1 MKFATK
7 KHSKKTIHAFHGTLI
22 LTLSLVLLFA
32 TGIVIYQTQ
41 QIQNLRGHAQTNVN
55 CTVNTAEIA
64 LDTEEKKMLDL
75 INAYRKANGKPELKV
90 SPTLSRAALW
100 LSTDM
105 NTKKYLS
112 HTDSLNRGLQTRLG
126 NCGYPGY
133 TSGSSENIAQT
144 GSADATFETWKN
156 SAVHNA
162 NMLNENWKVVGLA
175 RNGIYWTYD
184 AGYVDDSASPTLDPS
199 TGIPSPVCLGACLTP
214 SLAPATVTPTTVP
227 TATTVPMVSPTTGE
241 IITPT
246 EPVAETPT
254 EEPTTTP
261 VPNGGGHGTNT
272 GLLSLFL
279 NFIIKLLEFFAS
291 LLK

>member
-1 MKFATK
+1 MKLPNK
-7 KHSKKTIHAFHGTLI
+7 KHNKKTAHTFHGTLI
-22 LTLSLVLLFA
+22 LTLSAVLLFA

-41 QIQNLRGHAQTNVN
+41 QIQHIRGNAQTNVN
-55 CTVNTAEIA
+55 CTVTTADLA

-75 INAYRKANGKPELKV
+75 INAYRKANGKPELKI

-112 HTDSLNRGLQTRLG
+112 HTDSLSRNLQTRLG

-144 GSADATFETWKN
+144 SPLADITFEAWKN
-156 SAVHNA
+156 SAIHNA

-175 RNGIYWTYD
+175 RSGNYWTYD
-184 AGYVDDSASPTLDPS
+184 AGYVDDSASPTTPPS
-199 TGIPSPVCLGACLTP
+199 GTVPSPACLGACLTP
-214 SLAPATVTPTTVP
+214 SVAPATATPTTIP
-227 TATTVPMVSPTTGE
+227 TATTAPTITETVTEAPTPTGE
-241 IITPT
+241 
-246 EPVAETPT
+246 ETPT
-254 EEPTTTP
+254 EEPTTEPTP
-261 VPNGGGHGTNT
+261 SGNGTGTNK
-272 GLLSLFL
+272 GLISLFL
-279 NFIIKLLEFFAS
+279 DFIIKLLEFFAS